1 MAKKDDY
8 ESVLKNLKGFCQLGT
23 NQGPTGN
30 IQTGHFNLDFIL
42 NYGEDPTQVDL
53 TTLVDPN
60 TNKPYDPKRML
71 GLPLGKI
78 VEIFGEEG
86 GGKSSLAYRVAGF
99 AQKMGLKV
107 AWIDTEHS
115 FMQSLAKINGCD
127 ASNLFYSNLYDDE
140 DPDKIFYAEDVMDSI
155 VALCKAG
162 IKVVVVDSVANLT
175 PKARFDANAEKHFM
189 GLLPRLLS
197 ENLGRIGHYAEK
209 YGVLLI
215 FINQLREKL
224 NQTWGDPETSPG
236 GHALKHNASVVLK
249 VSKRNSKDSRI
260 MRLNDRGKE
269 SLIGRYSMVHIV
281 KNRMAKP
288 YYDAIDIPVYFEAYF
303 PDIEEV
309 LFNVGRQ
316 IKLITVRNDVYN
328 WTTIV
333 DEKKKEHKVETKKG
347 FIDYI
352 KDNNLTVDLANDI
365 KNKAKENGF
374 LLPPEVMQYEAD
386 ADGISTEVQGNR
398 QIEDSSSGEGKPKKT
413 RGKKG
418 SGLSEE

>member
-8 ESVLKNLKGFCQLGT
+8 ESILKNLKGFCQLGAS
-23 NQGPTGN
+23 GAPAGN

-42 NYGEDPTQVDL
+42 QYGEDPTQVDL
-53 TTLVDPN
+53 NTLVDPN
-60 TNKPYDPKRML
+60 TNLPYDPKRML

-78 VEIFGEEG
+78 VEVFGEEG

-99 AQKMGLKV
+99 AQKVGLMV

-115 FMQSLAKINGCD
+115 FMPSLARVNGC
-127 ASNLFYSNLYDDE
+127 NHEKLFYSNLYDDN
-140 DPDKIFYAEDVMDSI
+140 DPDKIFYAEDVMDNI

-162 IKVVVVDSVANLT
+162 VKVIIVDSVANLV
-175 PKARFDANAEKHFM
+175 PKARFEADAEKHFM

-209 YGVLLI
+209 YEVLLV

-224 NQTWGDPETSPG
+224 STTWGDPETSPG

-249 VSKRNSKDSRI
+249 VSKRNNKDANI
-260 MRLNDRGKE
+260 TRLDENGKE
-269 SLIGRYSMVHIV
+269 SLIGRYSRVNIV

-288 YYDAIDIPVYFEAYF
+288 YSLPIDIPVYFESYF
-303 PDIEEV
+303 PDIEET

-316 IKLITVRNDVYN
+316 IKLITVRNDIYSWNSVK
-328 WTTIV
+328 I
-333 DEKKKEHKVETKKG
+333 ETKKG

-352 KDNNLTVDLANDI
+352 KDNNLTDALATDI
-365 KNKAKENGF
+365 KEKAKTNGC
-374 LLPPEVMQYEAD
+374 LLPPEIMMYEGK
-386 ADGISTEVQGNR
+386 DGISAEVQGNR
-398 QIEDSSSGEGKPKKT
+398 QDEDSSSSDSKSKKA
-413 RGKKG
+413 RGKKS
-418 SGLSEE
+418 SGILENQ